1 MNEIDIGENLID
13 NVRHI
18 CYIVK
23 LDENGIITRNKARLV
38 ARGYN
43 KDEGINYEET
53 YVFVA
58 HLEAIRLLLASPTA
72 WTLSFTRWTLSLLF
86 LMTI

>member
-23 LDENGIITRNKARLV
+23 FDDNWWCYCCAWFVIDVCHVFCWKIYEPVIENDE
-38 ARGYN
+38 
-43 KDEGINYEET
+43 IN
-53 YVFVA
+53 VIVK
-58 HLEAIRLLLASPTA
+58 
-72 WTLSFTRWTLSLLF
+72 
-86 LMTI
+86 